1 MHPEITH
8 NEQKLAHLF
17 QQAKELQK
25 LDDVDDQLKAQFVW
39 YLCIRTS
46 GYLES
51 SVKTILLEYV
61 ESNARSRPVVDFAKE
76 KLKYVRALDRAE
88 ILGLVKQFSP
98 EWRLSLGR
106 LIDPD
111 LKRSLENLLTNR
123 NEIAHGGDAYNL
135 KLNDLETY
143 YRDARAVVKHVYD
156 ECYPRES
163 SGQTLRV

>member
-8 NEQKLAHLF
+8 NEQKLTYLF
-17 QQAKELQK
+17 QQARELQK
-25 LDDVDDQLKAQFVW
+25 LEDVDDQLKAQFVW

-61 ESNARSRPVVDFAKE
+61 ESNARSRPVVDFARE
-76 KLKYVRALDRAE
+76 KLKYARALDRGE
-88 ILGLVKQFSP
+88 ILGLVKQFST
-98 EWRLSLGR
+98 EWRSNLGE
-106 LIDPD
+106 LINADHR
-111 LKRSLENLLTNR
+111 RSLENLLTNR

-143 YRDARAVVKHVYD
+143 YQDAKEVVKHVYD
-156 ECYPRES
+156 ECY
-163 SGQTLRV
+163 LRGSKGTT